1 MTRAPVHRDSPQNG
15 GAGQDGMRKMSCFS
29 AVKCHAQEG
38 TDVALSEWTSWRLA
52 LSWGRLCARE
62 EGEPEAGPL
71 LGRQTPLANKPIS
84 LATTRLCPQRG
95 PQAAG
100 HRLTWCSVGRARGT
114 PSLGLS
120 GSLQG
125 LAGETP
131 AQGGWK
137 YSITL

>member
-1 MTRAPVHRDSPQNG
+1 M
-15 GAGQDGMRKMSCFS
+15 
-29 AVKCHAQEG
+29 
-38 TDVALSEWTSWRLA
+38 SEWMSWRLA
-52 LSWGRLCARE
+52 LSWGRLCVRE
-62 EGEPEAGPL
+62 EGEPEAGSL
-71 LGRQTPLANKPIS
+71 LSRQTPLANKLIS

-100 HRLTWCSVGRARGT
+100 HRLTWRSVGRARGT

-120 GSLQG
+120 VSLQG
-125 LAGETP
+125 PAGETP